1 MKPVLFIVFL
11 ALGPALADQ
20 TSAIPPQCAAPAAA
34 IDDGAVR
41 AAPSAPVAFAPVLS
55 CEVPS

>member
-1 MKPVLFIVFL
+1 MKPVLFIAFL

-20 TSAIPPQCAAPAAA
+20 TAAVPPQCAAPAA
-34 IDDGAVR
+34 IDGSAVR
-41 AAPSAPVAFAPVLS
+41 AARAPVAFAPVLS